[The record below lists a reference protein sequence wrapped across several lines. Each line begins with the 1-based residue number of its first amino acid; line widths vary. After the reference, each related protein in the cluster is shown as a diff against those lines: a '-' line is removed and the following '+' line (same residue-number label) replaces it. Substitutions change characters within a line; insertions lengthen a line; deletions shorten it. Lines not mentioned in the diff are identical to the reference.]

1 MDAARN
7 LPKYTYSD
15 YTQWQGDWEM
25 IDGIAYAM
33 SPSPTQ
39 KHQRISLA
47 IASEI
52 LICMRKQKNVCGD
65 CVVLQEV
72 DWILNEDT
80 IFRPDLSIVCGKFD
94 DYIRSA
100 PELIIEILSPSS
112 GYHDRIV
119 KYEVYQV
126 QRVPYY
132 IIVDPLSNSYISYAL
147 QGDKYEEYNS
157 NEFLINSQCLLEIDI
172 ATILKDV

>member
-1 MDAARN
+1 MEAARN

-15 YTQWQGDWEM
+15 YAQWVGDWEM
-25 IDGIAYAM
+25 IDGIPYAM

-52 LICMRKQKNVCGD
+52 LIAIRKQKDECGD
-65 CVVLQEV
+65 CVVQQDV
-72 DWILNEDT
+72 DWILNDDT
-80 IFRPDLSIVCGKFD
+80 IFRPDLSIVCGKSE

-100 PELIIEILSPSS
+100 PQLIIEILSPSS

-119 KYEVYQV
+119 KYEVYQAQGV
-126 QRVPYY
+126 FYY
-132 IIVDPLSNSYISYAL
+132 IIVDPLSNSYVSYAL
-147 QGDKYEEYNS
+147 RDGKYEEYNS
-157 NEFLINSQCLLEIDI
+157 NEFLIHGQCSIEIDI
-172 ATILKDV
+172 ADILRDI